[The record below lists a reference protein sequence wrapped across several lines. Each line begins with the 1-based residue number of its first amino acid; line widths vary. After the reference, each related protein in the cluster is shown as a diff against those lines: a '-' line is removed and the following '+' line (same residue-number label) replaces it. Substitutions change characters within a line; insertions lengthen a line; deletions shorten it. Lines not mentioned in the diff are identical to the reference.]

1 MVCAAIIACSSAVST
16 VSTIPTLPAPPLPA
30 PVSTLDNAPA
40 PDARIA
46 LKGGLFDAGEVI
58 WNLEKVSSTK
68 PAAAFIPPVVGTSAV
83 KSSDLAFKGTTVF
96 QGNYSG
102 WQAWDIS
109 DPKAP
114 VVKQAFACPGAQS
127 DVSIYG
133 NLLFV
138 SHEAPSARIDCGT
151 TPIGRGASRDRA
163 LGVRIIDVSNLASP
177 KVLAVVQTC
186 RGSHTHTVVTD
197 PNDKANVYI
206 YVSGSSGVRAA
217 DDMPGCAGGQLR
229 DNPNSAQYRIEVI
242 QVPLANPASARIIN
256 SPHILADLGRPP
268 RHAEPARGGGRGAA
282 ADTGGGRGRGRGN
295 AADTT
300 AAGRGN
306 AGRAGTPPV
315 AGRGGGVAPPAT
327 GRGAT
332 DSTGRGG
339 RGAAPPAND
348 STSGGPSGCHDIT
361 TYPALGL
368 AGGACGGYGLL
379 LDIRDP
385 KNPKRL
391 AVVSDSNMSFW
402 HSATFSNDGS
412 KILFSDEWGGG
423 TNARCRLGDNMA
435 WGANALF
442 TIENSKMV
450 FKSYY
455 KIPTIQTDAENCVA
469 HNGSL
474 IPVPGRDIMVQAW
487 YQGGISVFDWTDAAR
502 PKEIAYFD
510 RGPMTP
516 TLVAGG
522 FWSAYWYNGHIIGS
536 EEFRG
541 LDIFALKPSAHLS
554 QNEIDAA
561 KSVKWEQ
568 LNPQEQPKITWAPS
582 FAVVRSYLDQLGRG
596 NGIAPNRG
604 TTIAGNLVAAERA
617 TGAERRSILNAL
629 AAQLDRDAAT
639 AADAKKVRTMAA
651 ATRDLANVTR

>member
-1 MVCAAIIACSSAVST
+1 MRSNSRLSRRSLAIRAAMVCAAIIACSSAVSS

-30 PVSTLDNAPA
+30 AVSAVDNAPA

-46 LKGGLFDAGEVI
+46 LKTGLFDAGEVS
-58 WNLEKVSSTK
+58 WNVEKVSSTK
-68 PAAAFIPPVVGTSAV
+68 PAAAFIPAVVGTSAV

-109 DPKAP
+109 DPRAP

-138 SHEAPSARIDCGT
+138 SHEATSARMDCGT
-151 TPIGRGASRDRA
+151 TPLGRGASRDRA
-163 LGVRIIDVSNLASP
+163 LGVRIFDVSNLASP

-186 RGSHTHTVVTD
+186 RGSHTHTLVTD
-197 PNDKANVYI
+197 PNDKANIYI
-206 YVSGSSGVRAA
+206 YVSGSSGVRTAEE
-217 DDMPGCAGGQLR
+217 MPGCAGGQLR

-256 SPHILADLGRPP
+256 SPHILADLGRAPQHGNP
-268 RHAEPARGGGRGAA
+268 PARAGGAGAGRGAT
-282 ADTGGGRGRGRGN
+282 ADTGAGRGRGRGAA

-300 AAGRGN
+300 AAGRG
-306 AGRAGTPPV
+306 
-315 AGRGGGVAPPAT
+315 
-327 GRGAT
+327 
-332 DSTGRGG
+332 G
-339 RGAAPPAND
+339 RGAAAPADPN
-348 STSGGPSGCHDIT
+348 TGGPSGCHDIT
-361 TYPALGL
+361 TYPAIGL

-391 AVVSDSNMSFW
+391 AAVSDSNMAFW

-412 KILFSDEWGGG
+412 KVLFSDEWGGG
-423 TNARCRLGDNMA
+423 TAARCRIGDPMA
-435 WGANALF
+435 WGADAIF
-442 TIENSKMV
+442 TIENNKMV

-487 YQGGISVFDWTDAAR
+487 YQGGLSVFEFTDPAR

-568 LNPQEQPKITWAPS
+568 LNPQEQPKITWTPS

-604 TTIAGNLVAAERA
+604 TTIAGNLAAAERA

-629 AAQLDRDAAT
+629 ASQLDQDARP
-639 AADAKKVRTMAA
+639 AADANKVRTMAA
-651 ATRDLANVTR
+651 ATRDLANATR